1 MTAFRLDTV
10 RLPYWS
16 DPQREVDGI
25 RLGDKD
31 TADNH
36 RLLEERKGIV
46 AGFR

>member
-16 DPQREVDGI
+16 DPQRGGRYPV
-25 RLGDKD
+25 GDKD